1 VIIDT
6 SAILAILGDEPE
18 RRDFN
23 EAIISA
29 PYRGMSVAGFVE
41 SSIVLECRYGYEGIR
56 DFDFFLSKAGIELV
70 PVDVE
75 QAQIAR
81 RAFKEYGK
89 GRHPAK
95 LNFGDC
101 FTYALAKAKN
111 DVLLFKGADF
121 SKTDIK
127 THKDS

>member
-1 VIIDT
+1 MIIDT
-6 SAILAILGDEPE
+6 SAILAILGDEAE
-18 RRDFN
+18 RSDFN
-23 EAIISA
+23 KAIISA

-41 SSIVLECRYGYEGIR
+41 SAIVLECRYGYEGIR
-56 DFDFFLSKAGIELV
+56 DFDLFLSKAEIELV

-101 FTYALAKAKN
+101 FAYALAKAKN
-111 DVLLFKGADF
+111 DVLLFKGNDF

-127 THKDS
+127 PYKDS